1 MCVSNMEGHGMQRQQ
16 RLRLGD
22 ANALRAS
29 WVQFTGDQRRQVIV
43 IFAELI
49 ARAARAADKKGA
61 AR

>member
-1 MCVSNMEGHGMQRQQ
+1 MQRQQ

-29 WVQFTGDQRRQVIV
+29 WARFTNDQRKQVTT

-49 ARAARAADKKGA
+49 ARAVRAVHKKERRDDATGK
-61 AR
+61 

>member
-1 MCVSNMEGHGMQRQQ
+1 MERQQ

-29 WVQFTGDQRRQVIV
+29 WVRFTDDQRKQVIA

-49 ARAARAADKKGA
+49 ARAARAMHKKEPRDDAVGK
-61 AR
+61 